1 MTNTN
6 QSLSTTI
13 SPLVSIELHD
23 INGKRVPA
31 VTSLQVAEAFGKEHK
46 HVVRD
51 IRNLLESDDFT
62 ETNFGLS
69 EYTDS
74 TGRIAS
80 LPSKSQCPRAYF
92 PFERENMTLGK
103 GSRFNGVFKGVS

>member
-1 MTNTN
+1 MRTA
-6 QSLSTTI
+6 QI
-13 SPLVSIELHD
+13 VRFLH
-23 INGKRVPA
+23 
-31 VTSLQVAEAFGKEHK
+31 
-46 HVVRD
+46 
-51 IRNLLESDDFT
+51 LLGRRFDDFT
-62 ETNFGLS
+62 EPNFGLS